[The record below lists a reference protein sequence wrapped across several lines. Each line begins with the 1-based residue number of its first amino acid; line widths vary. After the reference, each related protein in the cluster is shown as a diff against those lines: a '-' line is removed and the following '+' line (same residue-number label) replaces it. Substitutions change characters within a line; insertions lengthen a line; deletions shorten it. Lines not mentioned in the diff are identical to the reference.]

1 MTSLLR
7 QVLQAASSCP
17 EALSPDGP
25 VVRPSGT
32 SLCLGPGHAW
42 TVEKSFEWK
51 VQLRSRSYTCVLHPR
66 KNDSSLHGAR
76 RNASDCTNRLNFSI
90 DGLRLLL
97 KAAQPEH
104 SGTYSL
110 EVTNETGK
118 VTTHSFNVSVL
129 GECPSLCAG
138 WCLERLPDQNLCF
151 QTLLGSPSCSCWS
164 GRRTRAV
171 GSAE

>member
-1 MTSLLR
+1 M
-7 QVLQAASSCP
+7 
-17 EALSPDGP
+17 
-25 VVRPSGT
+25 VRPSGT
-32 SLCLGPGHAW
+32 SFCLGPGHAW

-51 VQLRSRSYTCVLHPR
+51 VQLRSRSYACVLFSQ
-66 KNDSSLHGAR
+66 KKDSSLHGAR
-76 RNASDCTNRLNFSI
+76 QNSSDCTNRLNFSI
-90 DGLRLLL
+90 DELWLLL

-129 GECPSLCAG
+129 GECPSLCAD
-138 WCLERLPDQNLCF
+138 WCLERLPDRNLYF
-151 QTLLGSPSCSCWS
+151 QTLLGSLSCSCWS
-164 GRRTRAV
+164 GRRPLAV